1 MFLLFAIA
9 LVVVEVDAAATVCDV
24 VVDGV
29 FIVARAVAI
38 ADVAL
43 VAIYIGPRFYL
54 VS

>member
-9 LVVVEVDAAATVCDV
+9 LVVVEVDAAATVFDA

-43 VAIYIGPRFYL
+43 VTRYIGPRLHL

>member
-1 MFLLFAIA
+1 LFAIA
-9 LVVVEVDAAATVCDV
+9 LVVVEVDAAATVFDA

-43 VAIYIGPRFYL
+43 IARYIGPRFNL